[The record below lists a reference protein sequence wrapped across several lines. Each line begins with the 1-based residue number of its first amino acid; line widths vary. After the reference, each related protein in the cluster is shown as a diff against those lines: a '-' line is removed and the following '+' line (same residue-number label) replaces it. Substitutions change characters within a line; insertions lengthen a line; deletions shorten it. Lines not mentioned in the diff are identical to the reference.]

1 MSQILVSLV
10 ACVKLETDQPGA
22 EGCGSGGHTEASTI
36 CSHKVPEDEC
46 SRFVDVG
53 ASCVLW
59 EETF

>member
-36 CSHKVPEDEC
+36 CSHKVPEDEQFAP
-46 SRFVDVG
+46 S
-53 ASCVLW
+53 
-59 EETF
+59 